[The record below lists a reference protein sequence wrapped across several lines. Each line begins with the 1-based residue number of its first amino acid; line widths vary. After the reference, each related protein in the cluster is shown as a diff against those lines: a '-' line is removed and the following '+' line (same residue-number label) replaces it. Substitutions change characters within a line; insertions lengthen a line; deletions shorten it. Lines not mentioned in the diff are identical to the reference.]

1 MAVLY
6 KNGVMVTMNGDQT
19 AEALIEKDGRIA
31 MVGSLAQA
39 RAWQAAHPQEKLEER
54 ALTGHAL
61 LPGFIDLH
69 VHLRDPGLTYKED
82 IISGSKCAAA
92 GGVTR
97 EEYRIL
103 LLLLNPFAPHMTEE
117 LWETMGYGG
126 QLAHAKWPAYDPA
139 KCVEATVEIVVQ
151 VNGKIR
157 ARLTIPAAAQAADA
171 IAAAKADEKI
181 AAEIAGRQ
189 LVKEL
194 YVPGKLVNLV
204 VKG

>member
-1 MAVLY
+1 M
-6 KNGVMVTMNGDQT
+6 
-19 AEALIEKDGRIA
+19 
-31 MVGSLAQA
+31 
-39 RAWQAAHPQEKLEER
+39 
-54 ALTGHAL
+54 
-61 LPGFIDLH
+61 
-69 VHLRDPGLTYKED
+69 
-82 IISGSKCAAA
+82 
-92 GGVTR
+92 
-97 EEYRIL
+97 
-103 LLLLNPFAPHMTEE
+103 
-117 LWETMGYGG
+117 
-126 QLAHAKWPAYDPA
+126 
-139 KCVEATVEIVVQ
+139 EIVVQ

>member
-1 MAVLY
+1 
-6 KNGVMVTMNGDQT
+6 
-19 AEALIEKDGRIA
+19 
-31 MVGSLAQA
+31 
-39 RAWQAAHPQEKLEER
+39 
-54 ALTGHAL
+54 
-61 LPGFIDLH
+61 
-69 VHLRDPGLTYKED
+69 
-82 IISGSKCAAA
+82 
-92 GGVTR
+92 
-97 EEYRIL
+97 
-103 LLLLNPFAPHMTEE
+103 MTEE
-117 LWETMGYGG
+117 LWEMMGYGG

>member
-1 MAVLY
+1 METAVHKTIRKVGEDVENLKY
-6 KNGVMVTMNGDQT
+6 NT
-19 AEALIEKDGRIA
+19 AIA
-31 MVGSLAQA
+31 AMM
-39 RAWQAAHPQEKLEER
+39 
-54 ALTGHAL
+54 AL
-61 LPGFIDLH
+61 LNEF
-69 VHLRDPGLTYKED
+69 
-82 IISGSKCAAA
+82 AAA

-157 ARLTIPAAAQAADA
+157 ARLTIPAAAQTADA